1 MLQRFLTMAL
11 VCGFIPGSPARPVNK
26 ETDQPQQ
33 ARVTVI
39 YRPGHPVNR
48 FAPSR
53 ALGAAI
59 DGNQKGVLDLQLKP
73 ENIREMLTAGFKPLT
88 YRLRTELANEV
99 WHWNSQGSWSESP
112 EQQGYWVSDSEVGSP
127 ISLSNGYRLPRRG

>member
-11 VCGFIPGSPARPVNK
+11 VCGLIPGSPARPVNK

-59 DGNQKGVLDLQLKP
+59 DG
-73 ENIREMLTAGFKPLT
+73 
-88 YRLRTELANEV
+88 
-99 WHWNSQGSWSESP
+99 WHWNPQGSWSETRG
-112 EQQGYWVSDSEVGSP
+112 QQGYWVSDNEVRSP
-127 ISLSNGYRLPRRG
+127 ISLSNGYRLPRRGNTIDQ